1 MGSCIRFMQRVM
13 HTANIIM
20 NDERFNTLDQKIDA
34 LIELCAAMKR
44 ENQVLRANEHIW
56 QSERQQLLD
65 NNKLAKNRLE
75 SVVHKLKSIEQAQ
88 SI

>member
-1 MGSCIRFMQRVM
+1 MGSCIHYM

-44 ENQVLRANEHIW
+44 ENQVLRAKEHNW
-56 QSERQQLLD
+56 LSERQQLLD
-65 NNKLAKNRLE
+65 NNKLAKTRLE
-75 SVVHKLKSIEQAQ
+75 SVLHRLKSIEQAQ
-88 SI
+88 SV

>member
-1 MGSCIRFMQRVM
+1 
-13 HTANIIM
+13 M

-44 ENQVLRANEHIW
+44 ENQVLRANEHNW

-65 NNKLAKNRLE
+65 NNKLAKSRLE
-75 SVVHKLKSIEQAQ
+75 SVLNRLKSLEQMQ
-88 SI
+88 SV